1 MFLRATSSL
10 VFVSCSVLLTKW
22 ESKPNNSAYIS
33 KVYLPFFPAS
43 FLCFA
48 AHTAAAPLCTSSCS
62 QALKHRSSFQEW
74 LLLVMSF
81 LRDPLKRKMGTWVLA
96 NLTFHILTYCPYL
109 RKPCPP
115 FLRQQNLHKSFSIIL
130 WFFKFHILV
139 RLAPPKVELFYLFP
153 TTLVLALSSIVKS
166 GSERQKAVSGAC

>member
-1 MFLRATSSL
+1 MLSTQITLPTYQNYICPCFQLA
-10 VFVSCSVLLTKW
+10 SCVLQLTRQ
-22 ESKPNNSAYIS
+22 
-33 KVYLPFFPAS
+33 LL
-43 FLCFA
+43 LCVQ
-48 AHTAAAPLCTSSCS
+48 AAALELSNTDHLFKRGLFSWCHFLEIL
-62 QALKHRSSFQEW
+62 LKS
-74 LLLVMSF
+74 
-81 LRDPLKRKMGTWVLA
+81 KMGTWVLA

-115 FLRQQNLHKSFSIIL
+115 FLRQRNLHKSLSIIL
-130 WFFKFHILV
+130 WFCKFHILV